1 MARPIKLGLDYFP
14 HDTHSNDDTALA
26 LIEAEFGI
34 AGYAVYFKLLEF
46 IYSQGYAALWGADE
60 RSLFYHKLG
69 AVGVSERKAS
79 EIIKGLVRRSLFDK
93 GVLNSFQIL
102 TSKSIQLRWLEARR
116 KKIDDI
122 DPRVCLV
129 EQTAKGISN
138 PRLRISKNKQGV
150 FATETTPNE
159 EVFATETTLNEG
171 VFATETTLNE
181 GVFAT
186 ETPQI
191 KEKKRNSSSNNSNNA
206 RKNESENEAA
216 QGALKL
222 EPLQPAA
229 STRTQAT
236 IREVLTSNPLW
247 TQEVCMYHRIS
258 PEALSEYVAKFEQHC
273 FIESHAHNTDGDVQ
287 RHFNS
292 WLRIHLSNQ
301 ANNKPPKQSNNGT
314 SRNYRPS
321 ADENRRRQEE
331 RTANI
336 ERRLQEA
343 IYDVSDIPA
352 GGYHP

>member
-60 RSLFYHKLG
+60 RSLFFHKLG
-69 AVGVSERKAS
+69 AVGVSETKAS
-79 EIIKGLVRRSLFDK
+79 EIVKGLVRRSLFDK

-102 TSKSIQLRWLEARR
+102 TSKSIQLRWLEAKR

-122 DPRVCLV
+122 DPKVCLV
-129 EQTAKGISN
+129 EPTAKGISS

-159 EVFATETTLNEG
+159 G
-171 VFATETTLNE
+171 VFATETTTE
-181 GVFAT
+181 GGVFAT
-186 ETPQI
+186 ETPQSKV
-191 KEKKRNSSSNNSNNA
+191 KESISNSSNNNNA
-206 RKNESENEAA
+206 REIENEAA
-216 QGALKL
+216 QSALNL
-222 EPLQPAA
+222 EPLQPVG

-236 IREVLTSNPLW
+236 IREVLTSSPIW
-247 TQEVCMYHRIS
+247 TQQVCTHHGIN
-258 PEALSEYVAKFEQHC
+258 PEAFGEYVTKFEQHC
-273 FIESHAHNTDGDVQ
+273 FIENHAHNTDGDVQ

-292 WLRIHLSNQ
+292 WLRIHLSTQ
-301 ANNKPPKQSNNGT
+301 TTNKSPKQSNNGT

-321 ADENRRRQEE
+321 ADDNRRRQEE

-343 IYDVSDIPA
+343 IYDTSDIPA
-352 GGYHP
+352 GSY

>member
-129 EQTAKGISN
+129 EQTAKGISSL
-138 PRLRISKNKQGV
+138 RLRISKNKQGV

-159 EVFATETTLNEG
+159 R

-191 KEKKRNSSSNNSNNA
+191 KEKKRNNSSSNSNNA
-206 RKNESENEAA
+206 REMENEAA
-216 QGALKL
+216 QGALNL
-222 EPLQPAA
+222 EPLQPVG

-236 IREVLTSNPLW
+236 IREVLTSNQIW
-247 TQEVCMYHRIS
+247 SNTICSYHHIS
-258 PEALSEYVAKFEQHC
+258 PETFNEYVTKFEQHC
-273 FIESHAHNTDGDVQ
+273 FIGNRTHSTDGGVQ
-287 RHFNS
+287 DHFNN
-292 WLRIHLSNQ
+292 WLHIQLSIQ
-301 ANNKPPKQSNNGT
+301 ANNKPSKQINNGT

-343 IYDVSDIPA
+343 IYDVSDIPE

>member
-129 EQTAKGISN
+129 EQTAKGISSL
-138 PRLRISKNKQGV
+138 RLRISKNKQGV
-150 FATETTPNE
+150 FATETT
-159 EVFATETTLNEG
+159 TEGG

-191 KEKKRNSSSNNSNNA
+191 KEKKRKNSSSNSNNA
-206 RKNESENEAA
+206 RKNESEAA
-216 QGALKL
+216 QGALNL
-222 EPLQPAA
+222 EPLQPAG

-236 IREVLTSNPLW
+236 IREVLTSNQIW
-247 TQEVCMYHRIS
+247 SNAICSNHRIS
-258 PEALSEYVAKFEQHC
+258 PETFNEYVTKFEQHC
-273 FIESHAHNTDGDVQ
+273 FIENRTHNTDGDVQ
-287 RHFNS
+287 VHFNN
-292 WLRIHLSNQ
+292 WLRIQLNIQ
-301 ANNKPPKQSNNGT
+301 ATNKSPKQSNYGT

-321 ADENRRRQEE
+321 ADDNRRRQEE

-343 IYDVSDIPA
+343 IYDTSDIPA
-352 GGYHP
+352 GSY

>member
-129 EQTAKGISN
+129 EQTAKGISSL
-138 PRLRISKNKQGV
+138 RLRISKNKQGV
-150 FATETTPNE
+150 FATETTSNE
-159 EVFATETTLNEG
+159 RVFT
-171 VFATETTLNE
+171 TETTLNE

-191 KEKKRNSSSNNSNNA
+191 KEKKRNNSSSNSNNA
-206 RKNESENEAA
+206 REMENEAA
-216 QGALKL
+216 QGALNL
-222 EPLQPAA
+222 EPLQPAG
-229 STRTQAT
+229 STRTGAT
-236 IREVLTSNPLW
+236 IREMLTSSPIW
-247 TQEVCMYHRIS
+247 TQQVCMHHGIS
-258 PEALSEYVAKFEQHC
+258 PEALGEYVTKFEQHC

-292 WLRIHLSNQ
+292 WLRIHLSTQ
-301 ANNKPPKQSNNGT
+301 APNKPSKQSNNGT
-314 SRNYRPS
+314 SKNYRPS
-321 ADENRRRQEE
+321 ADDNRRRQEE

-343 IYDVSDIPA
+343 IYDTSDIPA
-352 GGYHP
+352 GSY

>member
-69 AVGVSERKAS
+69 AVGVSETKAS
-79 EIIKGLVRRSLFDK
+79 EIVKGLVRRSLFDK

-102 TSKSIQLRWLEARR
+102 TSKSIQLRWLEAKR

-122 DPRVCLV
+122 DPKVCLV
-129 EQTAKGISN
+129 EPTAKGISS

-150 FATETTPNE
+150 FATETTPEE
-159 EVFATETTLNEG
+159 EVFATETTPE
-171 VFATETTLNE
+171 EE
-181 GVFAT
+181 VFAT
-186 ETPQI
+186 ETPQSKV
-191 KEKKRNSSSNNSNNA
+191 KESISNSSNNNNS
-206 RKNESENEAA
+206 REMENEAA
-216 QGALKL
+216 QGALNL
-222 EPLQPAA
+222 EPLQPAG

-236 IREVLTSNPLW
+236 IRELLTSSPLW
-247 TQEVCMYHRIS
+247 LQTICMHHGIS
-258 PEALSEYVAKFEQHC
+258 PEAFSECVTKFEQHC

-292 WLRIHLSNQ
+292 WLRIHLSTQ
-301 ANNKPPKQSNNGT
+301 ANNKPSKQSNNGT
-314 SRNYRPS
+314 NRINRPS
-321 ADENRRRQEE
+321 AEENRRRQEE

-343 IYDVSDIPA
+343 IYDVSGIPE
-352 GGYHP
+352 GDY

>member
-159 EVFATETTLNEG
+159 
-171 VFATETTLNE
+171 

-206 RKNESENEAA
+206 REAKSEKEAA

-222 EPLQPAA
+222 ESIAPAG

-236 IREVLTSNPLW
+236 IREVLTSNQIW
-247 TQEVCMYHRIS
+247 TQQVCMHHDIS
-258 PEALSEYVAKFEQHC
+258 PEAFNEYVTKFEQHC

-292 WLRIHLSNQ
+292 WLRIHLSTQ

-352 GGYHP
+352 RGYHP

>member
-60 RSLFYHKLG
+60 RSLFFHKLG
-69 AVGVSERKAS
+69 AVGVSETKAS
-79 EIIKGLVRRSLFDK
+79 EIVKGLVRRSLFDK

-102 TSKSIQLRWLEARR
+102 TSKSIQLRWLEAKR

-122 DPRVCLV
+122 DPKVCLV
-129 EQTAKGISN
+129 EPTAKGISS

-159 EVFATETTLNEG
+159 G
-171 VFATETTLNE
+171 VFATETTTE
-181 GVFAT
+181 GGVFAT
-186 ETPQI
+186 ETPQS
-191 KEKKRNSSSNNSNNA
+191 KVKYSNSSNSNNA
-206 RKNESENEAA
+206 RKNESEEPRS
-216 QGALKL
+216 ALNL

-236 IREVLTSNPLW
+236 IREVLTSSPIW
-247 TQEVCMYHRIS
+247 TQQVCMHHGIN
-258 PEALSEYVAKFEQHC
+258 PEALGEYVTKFEQHC

-301 ANNKPPKQSNNGT
+301 ATNKSPKQSNNGT

-321 ADENRRRQEE
+321 ADDNRRRQEE

-343 IYDVSDIPA
+343 IYDTSDIPE

>member
-69 AVGVSERKAS
+69 AVGVSETKAS
-79 EIIKGLVRRSLFDK
+79 EIVKGLVRRSLFDK

-102 TSKSIQLRWLEARR
+102 TSKSIQLRWLEAKR

-122 DPRVCLV
+122 DPKVCLV
-129 EQTAKGISN
+129 EPTAKGISS

-159 EVFATETTLNEG
+159 EVFATETTTEG
-171 VFATETTLNE
+171 
-181 GVFAT
+181 GGFAT
-186 ETPQI
+186 ETPQSKV
-191 KEKKRNSSSNNSNNA
+191 KESISNSSNSNNA
-206 RKNESENEAA
+206 RKNESEEPRS
-216 QGALKL
+216 ALNL
-222 EPLQPAA
+222 EPLQPAG
-229 STRTQAT
+229 STRTGTT
-236 IREVLTSNPLW
+236 IREVLTSSPLW
-247 TQEVCMYHRIS
+247 TQQVCMHHGIS
-258 PEALSEYVAKFEQHC
+258 PEALGEYVTKFEQHC
-273 FIESHAHNTDGDVQ
+273 FIENHAHNTDGDVQ

-292 WLRIHLSNQ
+292 WLRIHLSSQ
-301 ANNKPPKQSNNGT
+301 ANNKPSKQSNNGT
-314 SRNYRPS
+314 SRNNRPS
-321 ADENRRRQEE
+321 ADDNRRRQEE

-343 IYDVSDIPA
+343 IYDVSDIPE
-352 GGYHP
+352 GDY

>member
-129 EQTAKGISN
+129 EQTAKGISSL
-138 PRLRISKNKQGV
+138 RLRISKNKQGV

-159 EVFATETTLNEG
+159 R

-191 KEKKRNSSSNNSNNA
+191 KEKKRNNSSSNSNNA
-206 RKNESENEAA
+206 REMENEAA
-216 QGALKL
+216 QGALNL
-222 EPLQPAA
+222 EPLQPAG

-236 IREVLTSNPLW
+236 IREVLTSSPIW
-247 TQEVCMYHRIS
+247 TQQVCMHHGIS
-258 PEALSEYVAKFEQHC
+258 PEALGEYVTKFEQHC

-292 WLRIHLSNQ
+292 WLRIHLSTQ
-301 ANNKPPKQSNNGT
+301 APNKPSKQSNNGT
-314 SRNYRPS
+314 SKNYRPS
-321 ADENRRRQEE
+321 ADDNRRRQEE

-343 IYDVSDIPA
+343 IYDTSDIPA
-352 GGYHP
+352 GSY

>member
-102 TSKSIQLRWLEARR
+102 TSKSIQLRWLEAKR

-122 DPRVCLV
+122 DPKVCLV
-129 EQTAKGISN
+129 EPTAKGISS

-159 EVFATETTLNEG
+159 G
-171 VFATETTLNE
+171 VFATETTTE
-181 GVFAT
+181 GGVFAT
-186 ETPQI
+186 ETPQSKV
-191 KEKKRNSSSNNSNNA
+191 KESISNSSNNNNA
-206 RKNESENEAA
+206 RKNESEEPRS
-216 QGALKL
+216 ALNL
-222 EPLQPAA
+222 EPLQPAG

-236 IREVLTSNPLW
+236 IREVLTSSPIW
-247 TQEVCMYHRIS
+247 TQQVCMHHGIS
-258 PEALSEYVAKFEQHC
+258 PEALGEYVTKFEQHC

-292 WLRIHLSNQ
+292 WLRIHLSTQ
-301 ANNKPPKQSNNGT
+301 APNKPSKQSNNGT
-314 SRNYRPS
+314 SKNYRPS
-321 ADENRRRQEE
+321 ADDNRRRQEE

-343 IYDVSDIPA
+343 IYDTSDIPA
-352 GGYHP
+352 GSY

>member
-69 AVGVSERKAS
+69 AVGVSETKAS
-79 EIIKGLVRRSLFDK
+79 EIVKGLVRRSLFDQ

-102 TSKSIQLRWLEARR
+102 TSKSIQLRWLEAKR

-122 DPRVCLV
+122 DPKVCLV
-129 EQTAKGISN
+129 EPTAKGISS

-150 FATETTPNE
+150 FATETTQTDR
-159 EVFATETTLNEG
+159 VFATETTTEG
-171 VFATETTLNE
+171 

-186 ETPQI
+186 ETPQSKV
-191 KEKKRNSSSNNSNNA
+191 KESISNSSNNNKREA
-206 RKNESENEAA
+206 RSEEPRS
-216 QGALKL
+216 ALNL

-236 IREVLTSNPLW
+236 IREVLTSNQIW
-247 TQEVCMYHRIS
+247 SNAICSNHRIS
-258 PEALSEYVAKFEQHC
+258 PETFNEYVTKFEQHC
-273 FIESHAHNTDGDVQ
+273 FIENRTHNTDGDVQ
-287 RHFNS
+287 VHFNN
-292 WLRIHLSNQ
+292 WLRIQLNIQ
-301 ANNKPPKQSNNGT
+301 ANNKPSKQSNNGT
-314 SRNYRPS
+314 NRINRPS
-321 ADENRRRQEE
+321 VDDNRRRQEE

-343 IYDVSDIPA
+343 IYDVSDIPE
-352 GGYHP
+352 GDY

>member
-129 EQTAKGISN
+129 EQTAKGISSL
-138 PRLRISKNKQGV
+138 RLRISKNKQ
-150 FATETTPNE
+150 
-159 EVFATETTLNEG
+159 G

-191 KEKKRNSSSNNSNNA
+191 KEKKRNNSSSNSNNA
-206 RKNESENEAA
+206 RKNESEEPRS
-216 QGALKL
+216 ALNL
-222 EPLQPAA
+222 EPLQPVG

-236 IREVLTSNPLW
+236 IREVLTSNQIW
-247 TQEVCMYHRIS
+247 SQAICSNHRIS
-258 PEALSEYVAKFEQHC
+258 LETFNEYVTKFEQHC
-273 FIESHAHNTDGDVQ
+273 FIENRTHNTDGDVQ
-287 RHFNS
+287 VHFNN
-292 WLRIHLSNQ
+292 WLRIQLNIQ
-301 ANNKPPKQSNNGT
+301 ATNKSPKQSNNGT

-321 ADENRRRQEE
+321 ADDNRRRQEE

-343 IYDVSDIPA
+343 IYDTSDIPA
-352 GGYHP
+352 GSY

>member
-60 RSLFYHKLG
+60 RSLFFHKLG
-69 AVGVSERKAS
+69 AVGVSETKAS
-79 EIIKGLVRRSLFDK
+79 EIVKGLVRRSLFDK

-102 TSKSIQLRWLEARR
+102 TSKSIQLRWLEAKR

-122 DPRVCLV
+122 DPKVCLV
-129 EQTAKGISN
+129 EPTAKGISS

-150 FATETTPNE
+150 FATETTQ
-159 EVFATETTLNEG
+159 TDG
-171 VFATETTLNE
+171 VFATETTTE
-181 GVFAT
+181 GGVFAT
-186 ETPQI
+186 ETPQSKV
-191 KEKKRNSSSNNSNNA
+191 KESISNSSNNNNA
-206 RKNESENEAA
+206 RKNESEAA
-216 QGALKL
+216 QGALNL
-222 EPLQPAA
+222 EPLQPAS

-236 IREVLTSNPLW
+236 IREVLTSSPIW
-247 TQEVCMYHRIS
+247 TQQVCMHHGIS
-258 PEALSEYVAKFEQHC
+258 PEALGEYVTKFEQHC

-292 WLRIHLSNQ
+292 WLRIHLRTQ
-301 ANNKPPKQSNNGT
+301 TTNKSPKQSNNGT

-321 ADENRRRQEE
+321 ADDNRRRQEE

-343 IYDVSDIPA
+343 IYDTSDIPA
-352 GGYHP
+352 GSY